1 MQVLNDLKMPN
12 KETLYFNDHIVPW
25 IEKEEWANNEHT
37 EVALTFKKNT
47 PVDIINKFLIC
58 RSELAINYTV
68 DYKIV

>member
-47 PVDIINKFLIC
+47 PVDIINKFVNCNIKLDTSCSLID
-58 RSELAINYTV
+58 V
-68 DYKIV
+68 V